1 MNEENY
7 FKATSNLSRIRE
19 SGLLRFMPRIV
30 CNSCHRSKKQRASHL
45 FIFLSSSK
53 EQGNRTGNPK
63 FACGSFLFRLCIP
76 CPAGLRTPAPA
87 PDGRLVW
94 VRLTTFPLSS
104 RWSHGSQVVL
114 QAFTSSPGGHFRFS
128 LPGYRNSRKDS
139 ITFKCVCYGR

>member
-19 SGLLRFMPRIV
+19 SGLLRFTPRIV
-30 CNSCHRSKKQRASHL
+30 CNSCRRRKKQRASRL

-63 FACGSFLFRLCIP
+63 FACGSFKFPSCIP
-76 CPAGLRTPAPA
+76 CPAGLRPPVPA

-94 VRLTTFPLSS
+94 GRLTTFPLFS
-104 RWSHGSQVVL
+104 RWSHVGQVVS
-114 QAFTSSPGGHFRFS
+114 QAASSPGGRFRFV
-128 LPGYRNSRKDS
+128 LPGYLNSRKDS
-139 ITFKCVCYGR
+139 ITFKCICYGK

>member
-30 CNSCHRSKKQRASHL
+30 YNSCRRSKKQRALCL

-63 FACGSFLFRLCIP
+63 FACGSFSFLLCIP
-76 CPAGLRTPAPA
+76 CPAG
-87 PDGRLVW
+87 
-94 VRLTTFPLSS
+94 
-104 RWSHGSQVVL
+104 Q
-114 QAFTSSPGGHFRFS
+114 
-128 LPGYRNSRKDS
+128 
-139 ITFKCVCYGR
+139 

>member
-7 FKATSNLSRIRE
+7 FKATSNLSRIIE
-19 SGLLRFMPRIV
+19 SGLLPFMPRIV
-30 CNSCHRSKKQRASHL
+30 YNSCCRRKKQRASRL

-63 FACGSFLFRLCIP
+63 FACGSFKFPSCIP

-94 VRLTTFPLSS
+94 VRLTTFPLFS
-104 RWSHGSQVVL
+104 RWSYGGQVVL
-114 QAFTSSPGGHFRFS
+114 QTFASSPGGRFRS
-128 LPGYRNSRKDS
+128 GLPGYLNSRRDS
-139 ITFKCVCYGR
+139 ITFKRVCYGR

>member
-30 CNSCHRSKKQRASHL
+30 CNSCHRSKKQRASRL

-63 FACGSFLFRLCIP
+63 FTFGSFLFLLCIP
-76 CPAGLRTPAPA
+76 CPAGLRTPAPT
-87 PDGRLVW
+87 PDGRQVW
-94 VRLTTFPLSS
+94 VRLTTFPLFS
-104 RWSHGSQVVL
+104 RWSHAGQVVL
-114 QAFTSSPGGHFRFS
+114 QAFISSPDGRFRFG
-128 LPGYRNSRKDS
+128 LPGYLHSRNSS
-139 ITFKCVCYGR
+139 ITPIYECYGK

>member
-19 SGLLRFMPRIV
+19 SGLLSFMPRIV
-30 CNSCHRSKKQRASHL
+30 CNSCRRSKKQRASRL

-63 FACGSFLFRLCIP
+63 FTFGSFLFLLCIP

-87 PDGRLVW
+87 PDGRRVW
-94 VRLTTFPLSS
+94 VRLTTLPLRS
-104 RWSHGSQVVL
+104 RWSQRGRVVP
-114 QAFTSSPGGHFRFS
+114 QAFISSPGGRFRYG
-128 LPGYRNSRKDS
+128 LPGYRNSRND
-139 ITFKCVCYGR
+139 FHNLER

>member
-30 CNSCHRSKKQRASHL
+30 YNSCRRSKKQGALCL

-63 FACGSFLFRLCIP
+63 FTFGSFLFLLCIP

-87 PDGRLVW
+87 PDGRQIW
-94 VRLTTFPLSS
+94 VRSTTFPLFS
-104 RWSHGSQVVL
+104 RWSHGGQVVL
-114 QAFTSSPGGHFRFS
+114 QAFTSSPDGRFRFA
-128 LPGYRNSRKDS
+128 LPGYLNSRKDS
-139 ITFKCVCYGR
+139 ITFKCICYGR

>member
-1 MNEENY
+1 MNEKKY

-63 FACGSFLFRLCIP
+63 FACGSFKFPSCIP
-76 CPAGLRTPAPA
+76 CPAGLRTPASA

-94 VRLTTFPLSS
+94 VRLTTFPLFS
-104 RWSHGSQVVL
+104 RWSHGGQVVL
-114 QAFTSSPGGHFRFS
+114 QAFAPSSGGRFRS
-128 LPGYRNSRKDS
+128 GLPGYLNSRKNS
-139 ITFKCVCYGR
+139 ITFKCRCYGR

>member
-30 CNSCHRSKKQRASHL
+30 YNSCRRSKKQRALCL

-63 FACGSFLFRLCIP
+63 FACGSFLFLLCIP

-87 PDGRLVW
+87 PDGRQVW
-94 VRLTTFPLSS
+94 VRWTTIPLFF
-104 RWSHGSQVVL
+104 RWSHTGLVVW
-114 QAFTSSPGGHFRFS
+114 QAFASSPVGRFRYS
-128 LPGYRNSRKDS
+128 LPGYLNSRNDS
-139 ITFKCVCYGR
+139 ITLKSDCYGK